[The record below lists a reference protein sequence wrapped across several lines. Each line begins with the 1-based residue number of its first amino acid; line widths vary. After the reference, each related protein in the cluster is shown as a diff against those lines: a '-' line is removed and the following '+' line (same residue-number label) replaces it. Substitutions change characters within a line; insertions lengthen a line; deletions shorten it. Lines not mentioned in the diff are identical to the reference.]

1 MTAVAFFF
9 PNRFT
14 VYYNG
19 CTMLLGPNKAETAA
33 HGCHYLDVR
42 MRELMGT
49 PRGWCKCVSTE
60 YPTENIGD
68 HVQFQEPITNFLN
81 SHTKPIS

>member
-1 MTAVAFFF
+1 
-9 PNRFT
+9 
-14 VYYNG
+14 
-19 CTMLLGPNKAETAA
+19 MLLGPNKAETAA

-60 YPTENIGD
+60 YPTDNIGD

-81 SHTKPIS
+81 SHTKPISRCFCRPSYFWTDPASHD

>member
-14 VYYNG
+14 VYYSG

-49 PRGWCKCVSTE
+49 PRRLV
-60 YPTENIGD
+60 
-68 HVQFQEPITNFLN
+68 
-81 SHTKPIS
+81 